1 MNAFTSNIVLLH
13 TFISLGNGRW
23 NNVNI
28 VMTLKDLS
36 YCFSASLTITEFV
49 LLSLG
54 ILEDS
59 GMLDIYVGE
68 ILNKIK
74 KKFPQ
79 EQLINYCAP
88 TNTDI

>member
-13 TFISLGNGRW
+13 AFISLGNGCW

-36 YCFSASLTITEFV
+36 YCFSVSLTITEFV
-49 LLSLG
+49 LLSLA
-54 ILEDS
+54 IWEDS
-59 GMLDIYVGE
+59 GMLDIYVGD

-74 KKFPQ
+74 KKIPQ
-79 EQLINYCAP
+79 EQLINYGAP